1 VITSSG
7 SKYFLQEE
15 EKQTGFFGFGG
26 RREESSTPEPKA
38 NVSSKK
44 SVVASN
50 NKKDLTANFRQQ
62 AEERKRIQ
70 EKVADERKRN
80 QAKDAEDR
88 KQIQA
93 KQAQERKRKQEKQA
107 LERKQIQEKKLLKQ
121 LEIKREKQVAQ
132 DKKMREAEA
141 KRKNQAAA
149 ASEAK
154 KTAAIKRK
162 EVAEA
167 SKKKRP
173 SINMFSKPP
182 EEKIASTQASKIQK
196 KRPTINLFSK
206 PPEKKGAQTQAPKI
220 EKKRPTISLFSKA
233 FENAAPAPNQPP
245 KRKPPSASQKRPT
258 INLFSKPP
266 IKDVVPTPASKNEQP
281 PAGVPVIMSWKKRAD
296 GGVSGLIYGSTS
308 FADGE
313 FIETSPIA
321 KGKIEN
327 GAVVS
332 TKSKSRYFLSS
343 ETAAK
348 KSNMLAA
355 FSDMTSAKKGA
366 TITLTRERKENEA
379 QAAIKAIEK
388 AESGATFSLFGL
400 GFGAADE
407 KSSPPQSSVKAAP
420 NKISKQKEK
429 KVSKPVV
436 PPKRVAF
443 GLFGA
448 DDGGSSPQQSSA
460 KVTPNKTVKKKPKA
474 VSKPAATSKRVPK
487 PVVAPKGV
495 PTLNNWE
502 PNRDGTI
509 TGIISGSDNFEGG
522 ERVTTSAIAKGK
534 IMANQ
539 VVTTGSGSKYFL
551 A

>member
-1 VITSSG
+1 
-7 SKYFLQEE
+7 
-15 EKQTGFFGFGG
+15 
-26 RREESSTPEPKA
+26 
-38 NVSSKK
+38 
-44 SVVASN
+44 
-50 NKKDLTANFRQQ
+50 
-62 AEERKRIQ
+62 
-70 EKVADERKRN
+70 
-80 QAKDAEDR
+80 
-88 KQIQA
+88 
-93 KQAQERKRKQEKQA
+93 
-107 LERKQIQEKKLLKQ
+107 
-121 LEIKREKQVAQ
+121 
-132 DKKMREAEA
+132 
-141 KRKNQAAA
+141 
-149 ASEAK
+149 
-154 KTAAIKRK
+154 
-162 EVAEA
+162 
-167 SKKKRP
+167 
-173 SINMFSKPP
+173 
-182 EEKIASTQASKIQK
+182 
-196 KRPTINLFSK
+196 
-206 PPEKKGAQTQAPKI
+206 
-220 EKKRPTISLFSKA
+220 
-233 FENAAPAPNQPP
+233 
-245 KRKPPSASQKRPT
+245 
-258 INLFSKPP
+258 
-266 IKDVVPTPASKNEQP
+266 
-281 PAGVPVIMSWKKRAD
+281 MSWKKRAD
-296 GGVSGLIYGSTS
+296 GGISGLIYGSTS

-313 FIETSPIA
+313 FIETSPIS

-388 AESGATFSLFGL
+388 AEPGATFSLFGL

-474 VSKPAATSKRVPK
+474 VSKPAAASKRVPK

-509 TGIISGSDNFEGG
+509 TGIISGSDNFEEG